1 MSQLDLELA
10 EELLRKGRYS
20 QAIDRLRTLLSDRP
34 DDAEIRGRVAEAYR
48 LSGNTE
54 RAFHHFNKA
63 AAIFTRQNEV
73 LGAYRMLKAANTVSP
88 NEPDILFRMGECLK
102 LLGNKRELEP
112 VLRQLIGV
120 ARASGDRRRVWALD
134 ELCSLQP
141 EDLELATQ
149 HATALGESG
158 RVKEAVDKWK
168 LVSARLDQ
176 RGVDIAPML
185 IRAAQIAGDYP
196 EVGVD
201 LAEILMAHRR
211 SREALALLVPFY
223 EKYPDEVR
231 VLESL
236 LRALEQLGA
245 QDKIIPARIELVKA
259 RTKLGQRAL
268 AVTEITKLLKEAPT
282 DPQALEVS
290 AHACLAFGITG
301 EATRLWFQLA
311 KLHDTNGET
320 AARDRALFA
329 CLKANP
335 NHESALELGARVLRQ
350 AGREEE
356 AASLERRLREV
367 RRASPD
373 VTGELPAAP
382 MGDTDS
388 QATLPPMEETPN
400 PWRTKSATVMLDD
413 EDVLE
418 EIAEMPGDNVLEPI
432 RPGSGVSVPA
442 FEAMP
447 IHQHPWRRD
456 GDDPAQSA
464 ARASAETRIA
474 SQLGAAPPA
483 PSRSKDSLFTGRLAA
498 ELALPS
504 ENAAQADEETTR
516 MSSVEP
522 DELKALREEFGSD
535 DQPTWVELETQ
546 TTLTPAG
553 GTPLEAE
560 EFATRVHSRPNQRLV
575 SDLHDALSKKK
586 S

>member
-1 MSQLDLELA
+1 VSQLDLELA
-10 EELLRKGRYS
+10 EELLRKGRYA
-20 QAIDRLRTLLSDRP
+20 QAIERLRMLLSDRP

-48 LSGNTE
+48 LSGNQE

-102 LLGNKRELEP
+102 MLGNTRELEP

-134 ELCSLQP
+134 ELCALQP
-141 EDLELATQ
+141 DDLDLATQ

-158 RVKEAVDKWK
+158 RVKEAVETWK
-168 LVSARLDQ
+168 RVSARLDQ
-176 RGVDIAPML
+176 RGVDIAPL
-185 IRAAQIAGDYP
+185 LLRAAEIAGDYP

-223 EKYPDEVR
+223 EKFPDEVR

-236 LRALEQLGA
+236 LRALEQIGA
-245 QDKIIPARIELVKA
+245 HDKVVPARIELVKA
-259 RTKLGQRAL
+259 RTKLGQRGQ
-268 AVTEITKLLKEAPT
+268 AVTEITKLLKEAPS

-311 KLHDTNGET
+311 RLHDDTGDT

-335 NHESALELGARVLRQ
+335 NHEAALELGARVLRQ
-350 AGREEE
+350 AGREDE
-356 AASLERRLREV
+356 ASSLDRRLREV
-367 RRASPD
+367 RRSTPD
-373 VTGELPAAP
+373 VGELPSAP
-382 MGDTDS
+382 MGATDS
-388 QATLPPMEETPN
+388 HAALSPLDETED
-400 PWRTKSATVMLDD
+400 PWRSKSATVMLDD
-413 EDVLE
+413 NDVLE
-418 EIAEMPGDNVLEPI
+418 EVSEMPGDAVIDVE
-432 RPGSGVSVPA
+432 RPNSGVSTPSY
-442 FEAMP
+442 EAMP
-447 IHQHPWRRD
+447 IHQHPWHR
-456 GDDPAQSA
+456 GPSDPAQA
-464 ARASAETRIA
+464 AAHASAETRIA

-483 PSRSKDSLFTGRLAA
+483 PSKTKDPLFTGRLAA

-504 ENAAQADEETTR
+504 ENTEHDDEETTR
-516 MSSVEP
+516 MSSVNE

-546 TTLTPAG
+546 TSLTPAG
-553 GTPLEAE
+553 GTPLEADD
-560 EFATRVHSRPNQRLV
+560 FATRVHSRQRLV
-575 SDLHDALSKKK
+575 SDLHEELEKKK
-586 S
+586 SSR